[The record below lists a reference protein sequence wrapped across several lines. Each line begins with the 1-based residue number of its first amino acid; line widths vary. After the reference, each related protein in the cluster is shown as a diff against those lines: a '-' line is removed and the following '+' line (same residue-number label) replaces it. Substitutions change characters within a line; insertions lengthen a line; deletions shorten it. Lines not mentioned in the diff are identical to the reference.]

1 MADINDITEDYDHVF
16 IQTVLVNHMRIGLA
30 CCPYEVIRVRTNSGI
45 YPVTIIYDTGAQ
57 ITLCNFKT
65 GPLVIDTKLADK
77 KVTIS
82 TVNSAQAKLR
92 KIYTLTLG
100 DDIQVDAIL
109 IPNLHLQLQS
119 TRIPEEWE
127 HLDEEFADQ
136 DTFNVGAQILVGADR
151 ATLFPDWMKNPD
163 GTMMQSRTC

>member
-1 MADINDITEDYDHVF
+1 MADIEDITEDYDQAFV
-16 IQTVLVNHMRIGLA
+16 QTVLVNHMKIGLA
-30 CCPYEVIRVRTNSGI
+30 CCPYEVVRVRTNSGI
-45 YPVTIIYDTGAQ
+45 YPVTLIYDTGAQ

-77 KVTIS
+77 K
-82 TVNSAQAKLR
+82 VNSAQAKLR

-119 TRIPEEWE
+119 MRIPEEWE

-136 DTFNVGAQILVGADR
+136 DTFNVGAQILIGADR
-151 ATLFPDWMKNPD
+151 AILFPDWIKNPD
-163 GTMMQSRTC
+163 GTFMQSRTC